1 MFAGGTFD
9 TTYSGPI
16 LASGENVR
24 RARNDAR
31 AMASFAGQSRAFA
44 PQTGGI
50 GAGSRMNRYRA
61 GLEAD
66 RRAADQYGRAQ
77 QSILDGLANNAESQ
91 FQYQNNQADELN
103 KLRALMLDRSRIDQ
117 TFDLTLR
124 GDQFDSELFKR
135 RLDAEAYQSGK
146 QRRSSFLSTLL
157 DII

>member
-1 MFAGGTFD
+1 MFASGTFD

-16 LASGENVR
+16 LASGENAR
-24 RARNDAR
+24 RAKNDAR
-31 AMASFAGQSRAFA
+31 AMAAFSGQQRAFM
-44 PQTGGI
+44 PQTGGV

-66 RRAADQYGRAQ
+66 RRAAEQYGQAQ
-77 QSILDGLANNAESQ
+77 QSMFENLANNAESG

-103 KLRALMLDRSRIDQ
+103 RLRALMLDRSRIDQ
-117 TFDLTLR
+117 NFDLTLR

-135 RLDAEAYQSGK
+135 QLDAQAYQAAK
-146 QRRSSFLSTLL
+146 QRRSSFLSSLL

>member
-1 MFAGGTFD
+1 MFAGGTFE

-16 LASGENVR
+16 LASGENAR

-31 AMASFAGQSRAFA
+31 AMAAFAGQARAYA

-50 GAGSRMNRYRA
+50 GAGSRMNRFRS

-66 RRAADQYGRAQ
+66 RRMAEQYGRSQ
-77 QSILDGLANNAESQ
+77 QSLFENLANDAESR
-91 FQYQNNQADELN
+91 FQYQNNQSDELN
-103 KLRALMLDRSRIDQ
+103 KLRALMLDRNRIDQ
-117 TFDLTLR
+117 NFDLTLR
-124 GDQFDSELFKR
+124 GDRIDSELFQR
-135 RLDAEAYQSGK
+135 QLDAQAYQAAK